1 MGGYFKTASDG
12 SVVITNEDKTG
23 MSITSSGKVSF
34 PNGLDEPNTV
44 LRPQGANGFVFSN
57 DFSGYFV
64 KNGVVNLSFL
74 MTTTIPGNFNG
85 QIGKIIATSA
95 PLYEIWFP
103 IFASN
108 GGTAIARGILNTLGM
123 ILCVNT
129 TGVAIPIPC
138 GMTAWGRK

>member
-23 MSITSSGKVSF
+23 MSISSSGKVSF

-44 LRPQGANGFVFSN
+44 LRPQGVNGFVFSN

-74 MTTTIPGNFNG
+74 MTTTIPGNING
-85 QIGKIIATSA
+85 QIGKINVAFA
-95 PLYEIWFP
+95 PLYDIWFP
-103 IFASN
+103 IFPSN
-108 GGTAIARGILNTLGM
+108 GGAAIARGIVDKIGS

-129 TGVAIPIPC
+129 SGVAISAPC
-138 GMTAWGRK
+138 GMTSWGRK